1 MAFNATLDTSIPGIA
16 KITLA
21 GDLDASTAPVF
32 KEAVKK
38 AAAENPQ
45 RLILMM
51 EELDYMASA
60 GLRVLLFAKQKMGE
74 HTDLYLVGAQEMVEG
89 TIKKTGFDQSAF
101 VLPLSEYDP
110 ATVEKVEKS

>member
-32 KEAVKK
+32 KEAVEK
-38 AAAENPQ
+38 AATENPK
-45 RLILMM
+45 RLVLMM

-60 GLRVLLFAKQKMGE
+60 GLRILMFAKQKMSE
-74 HTDLYLVGAQEMVEG
+74 DTDIYMIGAQETVEG
-89 TIKKTGFDQSAF
+89 TIEKTGFNTA
-101 VLPLSEYDP
+101 VIMLKEYD
-110 ATVEKVEKS
+110 ASQIESV